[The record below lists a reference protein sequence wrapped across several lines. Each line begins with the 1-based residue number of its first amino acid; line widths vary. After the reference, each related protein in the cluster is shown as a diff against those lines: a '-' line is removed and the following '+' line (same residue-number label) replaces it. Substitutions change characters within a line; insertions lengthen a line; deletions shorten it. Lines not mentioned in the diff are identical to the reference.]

1 MSKRRPQQSLSGNR
15 SVAYIAIP
23 RFSAWQRVAAPR
35 TCNSPYCPTVAH
47 LPSVSHLLWTV
58 NKPCSSSFSS
68 LLSLSLSLSLP
79 PSLPPSSLSARAC
92 VRVCARVWALV
103 VRAWTLA
110 SLMTSACLICVPYMY
125 ALYACMYALYACLIC
140 VPYMRALYACLICM
154 PYMHTV
160 YACLI

>member
-1 MSKRRPQQSLSGNR
+1 MSKRIPQQSLSGNR

-79 PSLPPSSLSARAC
+79 PSLPPSFFLSLSRPLSLARA
-92 VRVCARVWALV
+92 
-103 VRAWTLA
+103 
-110 SLMTSACLICVPYMY
+110 
-125 ALYACMYALYACLIC
+125 
-140 VPYMRALYACLICM
+140 RALSLAL
-154 PYMHTV
+154 
-160 YACLI
+160 A